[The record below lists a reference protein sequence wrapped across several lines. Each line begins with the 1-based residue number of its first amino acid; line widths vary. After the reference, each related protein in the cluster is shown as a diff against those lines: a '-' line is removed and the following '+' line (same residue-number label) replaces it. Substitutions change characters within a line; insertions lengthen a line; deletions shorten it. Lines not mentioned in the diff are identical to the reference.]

1 MNPNDAETIH
11 RQRSILAQLGEQHG
25 FHVTLPHSDKDW
37 IWLELYHPQRQ
48 LRIAIEWADDL
59 PTGCQLHA
67 YRKADNLGTIN
78 VRSKRTLR
86 AAITEPAWFDA
97 AYNLR
102 DADVEAA

>member
-11 RQRSILAQLGEQHG
+11 RYRKVLAQVGEQHG
-25 FHVTLPHSDKDW
+25 YHVTMPNAGKDW

-67 YRKADNLGTIN
+67 TRKADNLGTIN

-102 DADVEAA
+102 DAGAEAA